1 MTLSQAAVFESNA
14 ARRAQLVR
22 GLTKAGLR
30 VSKAGSPDAL
40 RREQL
45 VIVGPGVLE
54 PAKVAKAVRKT
65 QPAALVLAAQSKPAL
80 ARWADARL
88 PLPVSPRDLEARLPE
103 LAALK
108 RQKAKRPR
116 PAPEPASGKA
126 PGILDPRTSF
136 YTFAHFREVLYV
148 EVKRARR
155 YGFPLSVA
163 LMAID
168 PLPTAVSPTL
178 RAQILGG
185 LALAVRRS
193 LRDTDYPVQYGE
205 RRVLLLMPHTPLAGA
220 VVVAQRIRER
230 VARAQLPFEGQ
241 VLRPTLSVGLAG
253 STLGPRELSFADL
266 ARQAQKSLLSAM
278 HLGGNRVDF
287 FDAGDQAADDPSL
300 AEVDFEP
307 TRY

>member
-22 GLTKAGLR
+22 GLTQAGLE
-30 VSKAGSPDAL
+30 VSQAAEPDAL

-45 VIVGPGVLE
+45 VIVGPGVLD
-54 PAKVAKAVRKT
+54 PAKVARAVRKAR
-65 QPAALVLAAQSKPAL
+65 PKALVLAAQSRRAL

-88 PLPVSPRDLEARLPE
+88 PLPLSPRDLEARLPE
-103 LAALK
+103 LAGLQQ
-108 RQKAKRPR
+108 RKAKRPSAGSEA
-116 PAPEPASGKA
+116 APGKA

-168 PLPTAVSPTL
+168 PLSTEINPTL
-178 RAQILGG
+178 RAQLLGG

-230 VARAQLPFEGQ
+230 VARAQLPYQGQ

-253 STLGPRELSFADL
+253 SSLGPRELSFADL
-266 ARQAQKSLLSAM
+266 ARQAQKSLLSAIQ
-278 HLGGNRVDF
+278 LGGNRVDF

-300 AEVDFEP
+300 ASVDFEP